1 MSQKNVLFFFRSPF
15 DAFLNFHLL
24 LPTDAYSN
32 LFRTPSGRVAGI
44 ADQGRNRPVRCGS
57 GAVHQGYGQGRR
69 WSDRLRGMARFL
81 GRKSKPSLFF
91 FLVILVV
98 FPFSSFSLCSLSSTS
113 RRSLSIMVTRFHTG
127 RAKITRCKEIEIR
140 PAVARIQEEHK
151 QRATEKRV
159 DKWDSMQFR
168 I

>member
-1 MSQKNVLFFFRSPF
+1 MTLFSISTTYFP
-15 DAFLNFHLL
+15 
-24 LPTDAYSN
+24 
-32 LFRTPSGRVAGI
+32 RTLIQTYLELQAEELQASLTKAGI
-44 ADQGRNRPVRCGS
+44 DLSDADLEQFIK
-57 GAVHQGYGQGRR
+57 AM
-69 WSDRLRGMARFL
+69 DRDGDGVIDYEEWRDFL
-81 GRKSKPSLFF
+81 VVSQNPAFF
-91 FLVILVV
+91 FLVILVI
-98 FPFSSFSLCSLSSTS
+98 FSSFSSFSLCSLSSTS

-140 PAVARIQEEHK
+140 LAVARIQEEHK